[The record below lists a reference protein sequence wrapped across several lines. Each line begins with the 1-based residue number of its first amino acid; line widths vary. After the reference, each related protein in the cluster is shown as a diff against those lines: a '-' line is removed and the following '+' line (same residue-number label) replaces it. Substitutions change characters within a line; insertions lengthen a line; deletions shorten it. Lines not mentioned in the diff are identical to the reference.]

1 MREWQAQSCNMVE
14 LSGATGKGQNRLAR
28 RGAGRQRGARAGA
41 AARGRRRPGQP
52 GGRAALGGAGGRRP
66 GPRAPGRLQP
76 GAPAA
81 PRLAARA
88 TAPPCAHSVWAP
100 QPRVRWRG
108 THAAAP
114 RERPTLLYT
123 LYHAAAGWGPGAD
136 GAGRAGLHRRRRAAP
151 LQRLPAA
158 RLLPRAPTAQRDR
171 RRCAARDGLPRQGG
185 RPPATFRLR
194 DMLAREWPA
203 CVIDL
208 TRGDW
213 PFSSSRL
220 VPTQDWCE
228 AHPVPPWHAP
238 LRGQAGKKSRR
249 GAERPAQHAS
259 GSGCGRARR
268 QPSSQQRGGR
278 RGARDSR
285 APAPT

>member
-1 MREWQAQSCNMVE
+1 MQHGGAQRGNRQGPKQTCPPRRRTPTLCACWRGCARSA
-14 LSGATGKGQNRLAR
+14 ATRP
-28 RGAGRQRGARAGA
+28 AGRPCSAGRRWRAPPWTPRARATSTRCPRRPAPRSACNRSAMRSLCLGA
-41 AARGRRRPGQP
+41 AAA
-52 GGRAALGGAGGRRP
+52 RALARHACGCPA
-66 GPRAPGRLQP
+66 RAPY
-76 GAPAA
+76 
-81 PRLAARA
+81 
-88 TAPPCAHSVWAP
+88 
-100 QPRVRWRG
+100 
-108 THAAAP
+108 
-114 RERPTLLYT
+114 PTLLYT

-194 DMLAREWPA
+194 DMLARERPA